1 MELMNYDFVGAVYS
15 VCFGAVISLWYDIC
29 GVWVQE
35 TARISLIKD
44 CNLARIVL
52 APILAL
58 PLIII
63 LLVLSLM
70 FNLHFFILWA
80 MLGVIPVSLAFNRE
94 GALQKMQPLLRR
106 YRKYLYNKYVQ
117 DNNVINFLTC
127 EVSKENFYQWVSKG
141 FLLDNGEYLYKDA
154 QGFHEDLQ
162 KFLDRQKELKLAEWK
177 IEVLRECGYQL
188 TEKIIPISE

>member
-1 MELMNYDFVGAVYS
+1 
-15 VCFGAVISLWYDIC
+15 
-29 GVWVQE
+29 
-35 TARISLIKD
+35 
-44 CNLARIVL
+44 
-52 APILAL
+52 
-58 PLIII
+58 
-63 LLVLSLM
+63 
-70 FNLHFFILWA
+70 
-80 MLGVIPVSLAFNRE
+80 
-94 GALQKMQPLLRR
+94 MQPLLRR